1 MLPVNK
7 GFARIRFDNDVIQNE
22 VPMGWIL
29 QLTNSVGKGDL
40 LTSYFKDDDNKRS
53 SSSYTGAVT
62 ELRKEGNVQIRF
74 TNDVEDVVPAYWVT
88 KSQSI
93 RAGDRINC
101 RFRSDSGENDEDSE
115 CDGTI
120 VNKYSQQFDYNEHYV
135 RQRIHTK

>member
-1 MLPVNK
+1 MESHFKNDDNERSENAAEGVVLPVNK

-62 ELRKEGNVQIRF
+62 ELRKDGNVQIRF

-88 KSQSI
+88 KSQSL

-101 RFRSDSGENDEDSE
+101 RFRSDSGEKRR
-115 CDGTI
+115 G
-120 VNKYSQQFDYNEHYV
+120 
-135 RQRIHTK
+135 